1 MRLVVAMLTCFGVG
15 PIALAETPTPTPPP
29 AAASSLTPPSPAVP
43 ESVPAPAPS
52 EAAAPASAAAAAPT
66 VSATGESPKAAA
78 TPDHREQLLMARG
91 YRAEMLN
98 GEKVYCKTEQVLGS
112 RIAAKKVCGTVEA
125 LQSREQD
132 SKNVAERIQQ
142 HQLNP
147 VGN

>member
-15 PIALAETPTPTPPP
+15 PIALADTPTPTPPP
-29 AAASSLTPPSPAVP
+29 AAVSSLTPPSPAVP
-43 ESVPAPAPS
+43 ESVPAPAPT
-52 EAAAPASAAAAAPT
+52 A
-66 VSATGESPKAAA
+66 SATGESPKAAA

>member
-15 PIALAETPTPTPPP
+15 PIALADTPILTPPP

-43 ESVPAPAPS
+43 ESVPAPA
-52 EAAAPASAAAAAPT
+52 APT
-66 VSATGESPKAAA
+66 ASGTGESPKAAA

-112 RIAAKKVCGTVEA
+112 RIAVKKVCGTVEA
-125 LQSREQD
+125 LQTREQL
-132 SKNVAERIQQ
+132 SKDAAERAQQ

-147 VGN
+147 TGN